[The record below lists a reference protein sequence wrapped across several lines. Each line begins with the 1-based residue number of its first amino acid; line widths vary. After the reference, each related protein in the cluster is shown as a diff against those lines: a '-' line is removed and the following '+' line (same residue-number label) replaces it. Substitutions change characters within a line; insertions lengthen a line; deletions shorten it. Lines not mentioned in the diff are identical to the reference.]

1 MTNYDLEE
9 DKLLKI
15 QICLSLIF
23 IFTIIISIT
32 LSYNSMMDCEKRE
45 KIYSD
50 EDALNILRINRIIA
64 FIVAVGFVI
73 INSYDKSIKA
83 KYNLNGKNADL
94 QILASIITLISS
106 LIVLYVAFSS
116 SSEIIANENPES

>member
-73 INSYDKSIKA
+73 INSYDKSIKTA
-83 KYNLNGKNADL
+83 YNLNDKNADL

>member
-15 QICLSLIF
+15 QIVLSIIF

-32 LSYNSMMDCEKRE
+32 LSYNAMMECEQKE

-50 EDALNILRINRIIA
+50 EEALNILRINRIIA
-64 FIVAVGFVI
+64 LIVAIGFVL
-73 INSYDKSIKA
+73 INAYDKSIKE
-83 KYNLNGKNADL
+83 KYNLEDGNADL
-94 QILASIITLISS
+94 QILASIITLLGS
-106 LIVLYVAFSS
+106 LIVLYIAFSS
-116 SSEIIANENPES
+116 SSIIISNENPEL